1 MNKFV
6 LKSDYVPMGDQPQAI
21 DSLVKSII
29 SNNTDQILLG
39 VTGSGKTYTMANVIE
54 KVQKPT
60 LVIAHNKTLAYQLA
74 SEFKEFFPDN
84 AVEYFVSYYDYY
96 QPEAYVP
103 QSDTFIEKDSSIN
116 DEIDKLRH
124 SATLSLFERRDVIIV
139 ASVSCIYGLGDPI
152 DYSTL
157 VLSLRPG
164 MIKDRNEV
172 IRKLVDIQYDRN
184 DYEFQ
189 RGTFRVKGDTL
200 EIFPASSSENTY
212 RIEFF
217 GDEVDRITEINYLTG
232 EIVGFRKHISIFPA
246 SHYATTQEKVEKAII
261 TIEEELKERI
271 KYFEDNN
278 KLLEAQRIE
287 QRTRY
292 DLEMLK
298 EVGFCSGIENY
309 TRHLSQ
315 REPGSRPYTLI
326 DYFPK
331 DFMTIID
338 ESHVTI
344 PQIRG
349 MYEGDKSRKTTLVE
363 YGFRLPSALDNRPLQ
378 FKEFE
383 KMMNQTIYT
392 SATPGPYELNKT
404 DIIVEQII
412 RPTGLIDPI
421 IEVRPTKNQID
432 NIISEI
438 NRVVENDERVLITTL
453 TKKMAED
460 LTTYLKEMGI
470 KVTYMHS
477 DVETIERME
486 IIRNLRMGEYDVL
499 VGINLLREGLDL
511 PEVSLIIILDAD
523 KEGFLRSETSLIQ
536 TSGRAA
542 RNINGKVIMYADTIT
557 KSMAKTIE
565 ETKRRR
571 EIQNQYN
578 IEHNITPRSVK
589 KSIRDVIESTLVA
602 EDSVDYSSKY
612 SIEDLVAM
620 IDLVEVNMLEAA
632 EKLDFELAAEYR
644 DKGKEL
650 RKYYNKAKK
659 KYDREKNQN

>member
-1 MNKFV
+1 
-6 LKSDYVPMGDQPQAI
+6 
-21 DSLVKSII
+21 
-29 SNNTDQILLG
+29 
-39 VTGSGKTYTMANVIE
+39 
-54 KVQKPT
+54 
-60 LVIAHNKTLAYQLA
+60 
-74 SEFKEFFPDN
+74 
-84 AVEYFVSYYDYY
+84 
-96 QPEAYVP
+96 
-103 QSDTFIEKDSSIN
+103 
-116 DEIDKLRH
+116 
-124 SATLSLFERRDVIIV
+124 
-139 ASVSCIYGLGDPI
+139 
-152 DYSTL
+152 
-157 VLSLRPG
+157 
-164 MIKDRNEV
+164 
-172 IRKLVDIQYDRN
+172 
-184 DYEFQ
+184 
-189 RGTFRVKGDTL
+189 
-200 EIFPASSSENTY
+200 
-212 RIEFF
+212 
-217 GDEVDRITEINYLTG
+217 
-232 EIVGFRKHISIFPA
+232 
-246 SHYATTQEKVEKAII
+246 
-261 TIEEELKERI
+261 
-271 KYFEDNN
+271 
-278 KLLEAQRIE
+278 
-287 QRTRY
+287 
-292 DLEMLK
+292 
-298 EVGFCSGIENY
+298 
-309 TRHLSQ
+309 
-315 REPGSRPYTLI
+315 
-326 DYFPK
+326 
-331 DFMTIID
+331 
-338 ESHVTI
+338 
-344 PQIRG
+344 
-349 MYEGDKSRKTTLVE
+349 
-363 YGFRLPSALDNRPLQ
+363 
-378 FKEFE
+378 
-383 KMMNQTIYT
+383 
-392 SATPGPYELNKT
+392 
-404 DIIVEQII
+404 
-412 RPTGLIDPI
+412 
-421 IEVRPTKNQID
+421 
-432 NIISEI
+432 
-438 NRVVENDERVLITTL
+438 
-453 TKKMAED
+453 MAED